1 MQANFARVVV
11 GYISAL
17 HNFLLEEM
25 DRVAPGKIISSLG
38 KDLHAA
44 NQRS

>member
-17 HNFLLEEM
+17 HNFLEDEKE
-25 DRVAPGKIISSLG
+25 RIAPGKELPFKG
-38 KDLHAA
+38 TGTRD
-44 NQRS
+44 